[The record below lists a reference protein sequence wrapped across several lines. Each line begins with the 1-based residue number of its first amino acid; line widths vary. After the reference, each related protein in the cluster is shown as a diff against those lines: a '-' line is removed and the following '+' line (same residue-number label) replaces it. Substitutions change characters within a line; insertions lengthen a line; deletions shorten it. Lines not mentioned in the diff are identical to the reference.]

1 MHFSTF
7 IIEVLF
13 LYERAISRLQAPFWK
28 LHLRE
33 YAKFIPA
40 GLEVGRQDDCMSPDG
55 GSVLKSDR
63 SACWRGSSM
72 FGPERVKVFHSDVL
86 QHQPQPLEGLWLV
99 NVSRRAHSEHGS
111 SGECRE
117 FPG

>member
-1 MHFSTF
+1 MAG
-7 IIEVLF
+7 LF
-13 LYERAISRLQAPFWK
+13 LNQTAVPAEEAP
-28 LHLRE
+28 
-33 YAKFIPA
+33 
-40 GLEVGRQDDCMSPDG
+40 
-55 GSVLKSDR
+55 
-63 SACWRGSSM
+63 SM

-99 NVSRRAHSEHGS
+99 NVSRRAHGEHDS